1 METTI
6 VNTKTKWGIDKTM
19 RKKILF
25 IVISSLFLS
34 SILFAQTVWTADKNH
49 CQLHF
54 SARHFGIAHIAG
66 VFNKFEVS
74 IKCEKED
81 FSDMQIEMIAD
92 VKSIDTRVE
101 MRDNDL
107 KSPNWF
113 DAEKFPTLVFKSTS
127 FTKAGKNKY
136 KLKGNITIHGV
147 SKPIEFDVTFN
158 GWAVTMTKKQTSGF
172 TVKGKLNRSDFS
184 LGEGPIP
191 SGVSNEVEVWADVEI
206 GKN

>member
-1 METTI
+1 
-6 VNTKTKWGIDKTM
+6 
-19 RKKILF
+19 
-25 IVISSLFLS
+25 
-34 SILFAQTVWTADKNH
+34 
-49 CQLHF
+49 
-54 SARHFGIAHIAG
+54 
-66 VFNKFEVS
+66 
-74 IKCEKED
+74 
-81 FSDMQIEMIAD
+81 MIAD

-113 DAEKFPTLVFKSTS
+113 DAEKFPELVFKSTS
-127 FTKAGKNKY
+127 FTKGGKNKY

-172 TVKGKLNRSDFS
+172 TVTGKLNRSDFS
-184 LGEGPIP
+184 LGKDPILT
-191 SGVSNEVEVWADVEI
+191 GVSNEIEVWADVEI